1 MLSAIKVCTLK
12 AQPTLV
18 IKATTTMEE
27 YGAVLAQILPEVWQ
41 FAVARSIEP
50 SGPPFARFLA
60 FHPDDTGELEAG
72 IPIPST
78 IAGEGSVEASE
89 LPAGEAAMVVYTGPY
104 DQIGEA
110 HMALGAWVREN
121 RRETAGPSWESYIT
135 DPGSEPDSAKWQT
148 EVYWPIR

>member
-1 MLSAIKVCTLK
+1 MLSAIQVRALK

-27 YGAVLAQILPEVWQ
+27 YGAALARILPEVWQ
-41 FAVARSIEP
+41 FAVSRGIEP

-72 IPIPST
+72 ITIPDAV
-78 IAGEGSVEASE
+78 AGEGCVEASE
-89 LPAGEAAMVVYTGPY
+89 LPSGEAAVVIYTGAY

-135 DPGSEPDSAKWQT
+135 DPGSEPDPAKWQT
-148 EVYWPIR
+148 EVFWPIR